1 MADQPPPMES
11 LPIATDTVVTL
22 SYVLFNEN
30 GEAVDQA
37 STAEPLVYVHGYAQI
52 VPGLERAL
60 EGLRAGEQREI
71 TVEPAEAF
79 GEREDSGVFEVDKAD
94 FPDAGEVEVGD
105 EFVAQG
111 PDGEPVALRVVD
123 ILPDGFRVDTNHP
136 LAGQKVRFQVQVSEV
151 RAASEE
157 EIAEAQAELE
167 ERIEE
172 SESGGCCGHDHDHD
186 HDHDHPH
193 EHGDGE
199 VLVTLSKKSS

>member
-1 MADQPPPMES
+1 MES

-22 SYVLFNEN
+22 SYVLFNEK

-37 STAEPLVYVHGYAQI
+37 SAEEPLIYVHGYAQI

-71 TVEPAEAF
+71 TVAPEDAF
-79 GEREDSGVFEVDKAD
+79 GEREDDGVFEVDKAD

-136 LAGQKVRFQVQVSEV
+136 LAGQKVRFQVQVSDV

-157 EIAEAQAELE
+157 EIAQAQAELE

-172 SESGGCCGHDHDHD
+172 SEGGCCDHDHD
-186 HDHDHPH
+186 HDHDHSHDH
-193 EHGDGE
+193 EHGE

>member
-22 SYVLFNEN
+22 SYVLFNQN
-30 GEAVDQA
+30 GDAVDQA

-71 TVEPAEAF
+71 TVEPADAF
-79 GEREDSGVFEVDKAD
+79 GEREDAGVFEVDKAD
-94 FPDAGEVEVGD
+94 FPEAGEVEVGD

-136 LAGQKVRFQVQVSEV
+136 LAGQKVRFQVQVSDV

-172 SESGGCCGHDHDHD
+172 SESGGCCDHDHD
-186 HDHDHPH
+186 HEHGHPH
-193 EHGDGE
+193 EHADAD

>member
-1 MADQPPPMES
+1 MANQPPPMES

-22 SYVLFNEN
+22 SYVLLNEK

-37 STAEPLVYVHGYAQI
+37 STAEPLIYVHGYAQI

-71 TVEPAEAF
+71 TVEPADAF
-79 GEREDSGVFEVDKAD
+79 GEREDAGVFEVDKAD

-105 EFVAQG
+105 EFIAQG

-123 ILPDGFRVDTNHP
+123 VLPDGFRVDTNHP
-136 LAGQKVRFQVQVSEV
+136 LAGQKVRFQVQVSDV

-157 EIAEAQAELE
+157 EIAQAQAELE

-172 SESGGCCGHDHDHD
+172 SESGGCCDHDHD
-186 HDHDHPH
+186 HDHDHSH
-193 EHGDGE
+193 HHGHGDGE